1 VARTVTH
8 IVGLAAAVP
17 IKEIGGNEIVG
28 GDASRVAYG
37 ERRIQHRRFDWSPDI
52 HDGDAMAEQ
61 LVGLAGKSMLQ
72 ARDAGGRGLVDMDA
86 GRGLTGN
93 LTARRAILNAG
104 HAAAERVIEDMN
116 PSRAGYLLQQF
127 DGLRIV
133 NPLQLLLV
141 PEILDRASVAHE
153 LETRLIE

>member
-1 VARTVTH
+1 
-8 IVGLAAAVP
+8 
-17 IKEIGGNEIVG
+17 
-28 GDASRVAYG
+28 
-37 ERRIQHRRFDWSPDI
+37 
-52 HDGDAMAEQ
+52 
-61 LVGLAGKSMLQ
+61 
-72 ARDAGGRGLVDMDA
+72 MDA